1 MTKPLSDLEK
11 SKALE
16 SLKMLY
22 GDAPYNKWSNFVS
35 GDAYFA
41 ASLEKKYGMTI
52 RELGVLCGYASN
64 RNLNPEVVGEV
75 ADVLNGHSN
84 AAVYYNREN
93 DTVEI
98 IHPSIDNLSIKK
110 TIIIEKPVDE
120 EEKEIK
126 PTEVSREPVGPTE
139 TESPKEKEQKPEAET
154 APTPT
159 FEPKVEPKIE
169 IKPEVTLAP
178 VVQPAAPIV
187 QPVTPIVQPSHTGS
201 ENVRLFREELNIVKA
216 FKDAHDAIQIA
227 EEQLKSYFGPLV
239 REVTT
244 EEEGKAIL
252 ERIPECVSKSFFEEY
267 LAFKK
272 TSFQ

>member
-1 MTKPLSDLEK
+1 MTKPLNDLEK
-11 SKALE
+11 AKALE

-75 ADVLNGHSN
+75 ANVLNGHSN

-110 TIIIEKPVDE
+110 TIIDEQPVNEPKEELAVEPKTEPTNDPKTTNNPKAATVEAEVETKAEPADE
-120 EEKEIK
+120 TTK
-126 PTEVSREPVGPTE
+126 PTEVKQIALTIKTE
-139 TESPKEKEQKPEAET
+139 TKTEPT
-154 APTPT
+154 AT
-159 FEPKVEPKIE
+159 
-169 IKPEVTLAP
+169 A
-178 VVQPAAPIV
+178 PAAPV
-187 QPVTPIVQPSHTGS
+187 HSGS
-201 ENVRLFREELNIVKA
+201 ENVRLFREELNVVKA

-227 EEQLKSYFGPLV
+227 EAHLKSYFGPLV

>member
-11 SKALE
+11 AKALE

-41 ASLEKKYGMTI
+41 SSLENKYGMSI
-52 RELGVLCGYASN
+52 RDLGVLCGYASN

-75 ADVLNGHSN
+75 ASVLNGHSN
-84 AAVYYNREN
+84 AAVYYNRDN
-93 DTVEI
+93 DSVEI
-98 IHPSIDNLSIKK
+98 IHPSIDNLSLKK
-110 TIIIEKPVDE
+110 TII
-120 EEKEIK
+120 
-126 PTEVSREPVGPTE
+126 TEPVNEPKEELAAEPKYEPTNDTKTTNDLEASTVEAEVETKAEPAETEKSPEVKQIALTIKTE
-139 TESPKEKEQKPEAET
+139 TKYEPTTT
-154 APTPT
+154 AQS
-159 FEPKVEPKIE
+159 EPVH
-169 IKPEVTLAP
+169 
-178 VVQPAAPIV
+178 
-187 QPVTPIVQPSHTGS
+187 SGS

-216 FKDAHDAIQIA
+216 FKDAHDAIQVA
-227 EEQLKSYFGPLV
+227 EDHLKLYFGPLV

>member
-11 SKALE
+11 AKALE

-41 ASLEKKYGMTI
+41 SSLEKKYGMTI
-52 RELGVLCGYASN
+52 KELGVLCGYGN
-64 RNLNPEVVGEV
+64 RNINPDVVGEV
-75 ADVLNGHSN
+75 ASVLNGHSN

-93 DTVEI
+93 DSVEI
-98 IHPSIDNLSIKK
+98 IHPSIDNLSLKK
-110 TIIIEKPVDE
+110 TIVN
-120 EEKEIK
+120 
-126 PTEVSREPVGPTE
+126 EPVNEPKEELTAEPKSEPTNDTKTTNDPKDATVEAAVETKAEPADETTKPPEVKQIALTIKTE
-139 TESPKEKEQKPEAET
+139 TKTEPTATAPEAT
-154 APTPT
+154 A
-159 FEPKVEPKIE
+159 
-169 IKPEVTLAP
+169 
-178 VVQPAAPIV
+178 PAAPAH
-187 QPVTPIVQPSHTGS
+187 SGS
-201 ENVRLFREELNIVKA
+201 ENVRLFREELNVVKA

-227 EEQLKSYFGPLV
+227 EAHLKSYFGPLV